1 MVRRPEEFKE
11 KQGIDVFLRHRVNR
25 VDSKAKQIEV
35 ENLERGEKEIL
46 DFDKL
51 VLASGARSRRLGL
64 PGEEAANLFTL
75 KDLGDAVRMKQ
86 YLERR
91 GPKRVGILGSGYIAL
106 EMAEAFRLRDLETTI
121 FYRGA
126 RPVSHLEPE
135 ISEEILKELEEKGV
149 RFLAEHTPLALKTEG
164 GDEIV
169 SVDTSKGSY
178 PVDLVLSALGVV
190 PNAEIARDAGLRIG
204 KTGAIWTDAAQRT
217 DHPDIY
223 AAGDCCEVY
232 HKIREEPVYMPL
244 GDVANKQGRVAG
256 ENAAGGQ
263 AAFGGVVGSMCFQV
277 FSLEV
282 ATTGITEKAARDRG
296 MDVGVQK
303 ISAPSKV
310 HFMPGSKPLLL
321 KLVFERPSG
330 RLLGGHM
337 VGKEGVARR
346 INTLAVAV
354 QSRMTVEEL
363 SRMDFAYAPPFSAPF
378 DPILIG
384 AEQALKKL

>member
-1 MVRRPEEFKE
+1 MIRTPEEFKE

-25 VDSKAKQIEV
+25 VDPKGKQVEV
-35 ENLERGEKEIL
+35 EDLERGERKVL

-51 VLASGARSRRLGL
+51 VLASGARSRRLGM
-64 PGEEAANLFTL
+64 PGEDAPNLFTL
-75 KDLGDAVRMKQ
+75 KDLGDAVRIKA
-86 YLERR
+86 YVEHKR
-91 GPKRVGILGSGYIAL
+91 PKRVGILGSGYIGL
-106 EMAEAFRLRDLETTI
+106 EMAEAFRGRGMETTI
-121 FYRGA
+121 FYRGT

-135 ISEEILKELEEKGV
+135 IGEAVLRELEEQGV
-149 RFLAEHTPLALKTEG
+149 RFLAEHVPVAFHKDG
-164 GDEIV
+164 GEEIV
-169 SVDTSKGSY
+169 SLETSKGRY
-178 PVDLVLSALGVV
+178 PVDLVLSAVGVV
-190 PNAEIARDAGLRIG
+190 PNAEIARDAGLRLG
-204 KTGAIWTDAAQRT
+204 KTGAIRTDPGQRT

-232 HKIREEPVYMPL
+232 HQVLEDSVFLPL

-263 AAFGGVVGSMCFQV
+263 ATFDGVIGSMCFRV

-282 ATTGITEKAARDRG
+282 ATTGITEKTAKDRG
-296 MDVGVQK
+296 MDVAVQK
-303 ISAPSKV
+303 IQAPSRV
-310 HFMPGSKPLLL
+310 HFMPGSKPLSV

-337 VGKEGVARR
+337 AGKEGVARR

-354 QSRMTVEEL
+354 QSRLTVQAL

-378 DPILIG
+378 DPILIA